1 MQRRT
6 FLAASAAA
14 LAAPHVSRAADTR
27 LLRFIPQS
35 DLAVLD
41 PLWTTAYVTRNHG
54 LAVFDT
60 LFGVDGTFQAQPQMV
75 QGGVVSDDRKTWTL
89 ALRNGL
95 KFHDNTPVLARD
107 CVASIQRWARRD
119 AFGAALMDAT
129 DELSATDDRTI
140 VFRLK
145 RPFPLLPD
153 ALGKIGSNICA
164 IMPERLART
173 DPFTQVTEMVGSGP
187 FRFKAD
193 ERVPGARVVYERFA
207 GYVPRPGG
215 TASWI
220 AGPKVANFDRIEW
233 SVTPDSATA
242 AAALANNETD
252 WWEQPT
258 FDLLPSVRANRKL
271 VVEQVDP
278 TGYPSCLRFNFL
290 FPPFDNPAIRQA
302 LLGAV
307 NQADFMTAV
316 AGEDKSLWK
325 DGVGYFPPGSP
336 LQTDAGMAALT
347 GPRDMAKV
355 RQAVKDAGYKGEK
368 VVVMIASDFPVLNAM
383 GQVGADMLKQAGFDV
398 DAQVTDWGS
407 VVQRRASRKAPAD
420 GGWNVFFTAFA
431 GLDQFNPAAHLGLRG
446 NGEGAWFGWP
456 TLPKLEELRTQW
468 LQAPDLAAQKRIGE
482 QIQLQAFQDVPY
494 LPLGEY
500 LQPTAHTAR
509 LTGLLQGA
517 TLFWNA
523 QMAA

>member
-1 MQRRT
+1 MKRRT
-6 FLAASAAA
+6 LLTAAAAS
-14 LAAPHVSRAADTR
+14 LAVPHVSRAADLR
-27 LLRFIPQS
+27 VLRFIPQG

-41 PLWTTAYVTRNHG
+41 PIWTTAYVTRNHG
-54 LAVFDT
+54 LMVFDT
-60 LFGVDGTFQAQPQMV
+60 LFGVDEAFKAQPQML
-75 QGGVVSDDRKTWTL
+75 QGGVVSDDRKVWTL
-89 ALRNGL
+89 ALRTGL
-95 KFHDNTPVLARD
+95 TFHDGTPVLARD
-107 CVASIQRWARRD
+107 CVASIRRWARRD
-119 AFGAALMDAT
+119 AFGGGLMAAT
-129 DELSATDDRTI
+129 DELSAPDDRTV

-164 IMPERLART
+164 IMPERLANT

-193 ERVPGARVVYERFA
+193 ERVPGARVVYERF
-207 GYVPRPGG
+207 GNYIPRPAG
-215 TASWI
+215 TPSWI

-233 SVTPDSATA
+233 SVTPDAATC

-252 WWEQPT
+252 WWEQPS
-258 FDLLPSVRANRKL
+258 FDLLPSLRANRKL

-278 TGYPSCLRFNFL
+278 TGFPSSMRFNFL
-290 FPPFDNPAIRQA
+290 VPPFDNPAIRRA

-316 AGEDKSLWK
+316 AGDDKAMWK
-325 DGVGYFPPGSP
+325 DRVGYFPPGSP
-336 LQTDAGMAALT
+336 MQSEAGMTALT
-347 GPRDMAKV
+347 GPRDMDKV
-355 RQAVKDAGYKGEK
+355 RREVVEAGYKGEK
-368 VVVMIASDFPVLNAM
+368 IVVMVATDFPVLNAM
-383 GQVGADMLKQAGFDV
+383 GQVGADMLKQAGFNLDV
-398 DAQVTDWGS
+398 QMTDWGS
-407 VVQRRASRKAPAD
+407 VVQRRASRKPPSE

-446 NGEGAWFGWP
+446 NGDAGWFGWP
-456 TLPKLEELRTQW
+456 TLPRLEELRTEW
-468 LQAPDLAAQKRIGE
+468 LEAPDLSRQKAIGE

-500 LQPTAHTAR
+500 FQPTAHSNR

-517 TLFWNA
+517 TIFWNA
-523 QMAA
+523 QLAS